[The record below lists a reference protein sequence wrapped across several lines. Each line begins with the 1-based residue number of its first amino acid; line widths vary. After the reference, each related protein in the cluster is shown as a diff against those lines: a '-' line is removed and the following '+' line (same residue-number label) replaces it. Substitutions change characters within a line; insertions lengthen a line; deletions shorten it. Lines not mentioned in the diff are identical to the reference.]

1 MQYDMFHFGE
11 SVYWTYK
18 MCSPE
23 PLPLLIDEKKGDK
36 NQYMGCGWKRSA
48 KQNEIKFNNFS
59 I

>member
-1 MQYDMFHFGE
+1 MFHFGE

-23 PLPLLIDEKKGDK
+23 PPPLLIDEKKGDK